1 MAAKVRPEPVPAIL
15 SAAFAVLLAEVEAAV
30 AVPLEAAPLVPE
42 LLDEEVV
49 AAALEAELELCEAE
63 DAAAAVL
70 EPLPV
75 LADRDVDIDEEPLMT
90 VADDEATVAEDDP
103 VPAAAEEL
111 AQLAAVGCTDT
122 NQYICWTSK
131 QSGDIPDSLRLQ
143 ERISNWRMPEQPA
156 DQLYHKQSK
165 HSMKCWR

>member
-1 MAAKVRPEPVPAIL
+1 M
-15 SAAFAVLLAEVEAAV
+15 
-30 AVPLEAAPLVPE
+30 
-42 LLDEEVV
+42 
-49 AAALEAELELCEAE
+49 AAALEAELDICEAE
-63 DAAAAVL
+63 DTAAAGL
-70 EPLPV
+70 ELLPV
-75 LADRDVDIDEEPLMT
+75 LDDGDVDVVEEPLVT
-90 VADDEATVAEDDP
+90 AADDDATVAEDDP

-122 NQYICWTSK
+122 NQYIRWTTK

-143 ERISNWRMPEQPA
+143 ERISNWRMPEQPV